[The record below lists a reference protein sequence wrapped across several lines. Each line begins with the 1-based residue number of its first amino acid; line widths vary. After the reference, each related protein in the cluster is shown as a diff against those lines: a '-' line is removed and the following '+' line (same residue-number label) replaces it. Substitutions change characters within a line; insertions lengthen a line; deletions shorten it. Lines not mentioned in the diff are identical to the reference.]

1 MIDPTENEP
10 PPAPLVRQATAARAR
25 WVSCCVETD
34 RGAVVYIGQ
43 MAFAGSVI
51 ALCAVMLVKAD
62 GDCSVSS
69 PYISLLS
76 FLAGKVLA
84 SVVSSS
90 Q

>member
-1 MIDPTENEP
+1 MITPNENEP
-10 PPAPLVRQATAARAR
+10 PPAPLVRQSSSRPR

-34 RGAVVYIGQ
+34 RQTVVYIGQ
-43 MAFAGSVI
+43 MLFSAGLIS
-51 ALCAVMLVKAD
+51 LCAVMLVRVD
-62 GDCSVSS
+62 GNCDKSS

-84 SVVSSS
+84 TVVSSS

>member
-1 MIDPTENEP
+1 MIDPTENDP
-10 PPAPLVRQATAARAR
+10 PPAPLVRQQTGRAR

-34 RGAVVYIGQ
+34 RQAVVYIGQ
-43 MAFAGSVI
+43 MIFSAGLI
-51 ALCAVMLVKAD
+51 TLCAVMLVRAD
-62 GDCSVSS
+62 GSCDKSS

-84 SVVSSS
+84 TVVSSS